1 MIVFDRNLLKIFP
14 FLDRRSGLFKCV
26 KVIVWLYENGH
37 EDYDSVIE
45 IGELEEAIGIICG
58 FDARTVRKYLNMLV
72 KLHFLVPHSKIRVS
86 DVKRV
91 TVKTKYSISPRDYFV
106 EKGYESYKYGP
117 EACKIITE
125 LQRQRRL
132 DVVSPVPPSR
142 SLGYEGD
149 GLEEYVCACSTPSEQ
164 KSSVEACLETM
175 ERNAESICVRV
186 EENEENKNNEER
198 RSCVPHTHIF
208 LYKDK
213 ENLTKDNLPELQM
226 FNAESL
232 TEEPDKAKVQWC
244 GVDSN
249 E

>member
-1 MIVFDRNLLKIFP
+1 MVIFDNNVYKIFP

-26 KVIVWLYENGH
+26 KIIVWLYENGH
-37 EDYDSVIE
+37 EDYDSIIG

-106 EKGYESYKYGP
+106 EKGYESYKYGL

-142 SLGYEGD
+142 SLGCEGVE
-149 GLEEYVCACSTPSEQ
+149 LEKYVCACSAPSEQ
-164 KSSVEACLETM
+164 KSSIDACLEAK
-175 ERNAESICVRV
+175 ERNAENICVRV
-186 EENEENKNNEER
+186 EENEENKNNEERR

-213 ENLTKDNLPELQM
+213 ENLTKDNLPEFQI
-226 FNAESL
+226 FYAEPLKS
-232 TEEPDKAKVQWC
+232 EPNRAKIKWRA
-244 GVDSN
+244 DSDG
-249 E
+249 